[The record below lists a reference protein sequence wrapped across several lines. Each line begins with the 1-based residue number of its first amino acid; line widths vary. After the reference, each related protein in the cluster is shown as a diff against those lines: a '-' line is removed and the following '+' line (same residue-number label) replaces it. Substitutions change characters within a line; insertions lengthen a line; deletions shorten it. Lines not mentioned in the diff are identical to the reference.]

1 MVRGLHFNQSMNT
14 HTKKNT
20 ELSDSD
26 LDQIIGGSQTICS
39 DAYDRQRGGAPVIGA
54 LFDQKA
60 PVIGA
65 LFDQKDPII
74 GLMFDPKSK
83 TLCPRTY

>member
-1 MVRGLHFNQSMNT
+1 MNT

-26 LDQIIGGSQTICS
+26 LDQISGGNPIIG
-39 DAYDRQRGGAPVIGA
+39 
-54 LFDQKA
+54 LMFDQKA

-65 LFDQKDPII
+65 
-74 GLMFDPKSK
+74 MFGPWPFPYRA
-83 TLCPRTY
+83 TRG